1 MFSPQEWRIRH
12 QRYSGLIQFAP
23 QPFGLTRTGKLWKPL
38 LFSFFWNWCLS
49 LNRNEKIHL
58 GISQW
63 PEYTFSEVWK
73 KMGNETLAHEPH
85 TRHKRWCLLTH
96 LPSSTQTL
104 PPSHPTWPEALP
116 RFPGV
121 GPAKHLFDARHS
133 SGPQCWCSSKSKK
146 GWTLL
151 LYLIIVEHSNWNQT
165 TCTLQLKCWESSM
178 KTCHL
183 GGLHTDRLV
192 DLFWITACWKQF
204 HSVHTSLAAKKWTN
218 SHWNGMTLII
228 RSHTNF
234 LAVAVETNTHPRSPN
249 GTSMT
254 LGVNFAGDK
263 FSALSS
269 CT

>member
-1 MFSPQEWRIRH
+1 MFSPQERRIRH

-85 TRHKRWCLLTH
+85 TRHKRWCQLTH
-96 LPSSTQTL
+96 LPSSAQTL

-146 GWTLL
+146 AWNTFVVFDYCWTLKL
-151 LYLIIVEHSNWNQT
+151 ESNHLYIAAQMLGVVDENVSLRWAPYRSLGRFVLNN
-165 TCTLQLKCWESSM
+165 SM
-178 KTCHL
+178 LET
-183 GGLHTDRLV
+183 V
-192 DLFWITACWKQF
+192 SF
-204 HSVHTSLAAKKWTN
+204 
-218 SHWNGMTLII
+218 
-228 RSHTNF
+228 RSHK
-234 LAVAVETNTHPRSPN
+234 SCCKK
-249 GTSMT
+249 M
-254 LGVNFAGDK
+254 DK
-263 FSALSS
+263 FSLKWHDSHNSESYQFSS
-269 CT
+269 CSCWNEHTSPITQRNLNDLGSQLCWRQVFGPQ

>member
-1 MFSPQEWRIRH
+1 MARVHLLRSVKKDGQWDFSTYTPQELMSTYPSTI
-12 QRYSGLIQFAP
+12 ICPNVATFASNLAGSSAKVSRRWP
-23 QPFGLTRTGKLWKPL
+23 SQAPFRCKAFFRTSVLMFL
-38 LFSFFWNWCLS
+38 
-49 LNRNEKIHL
+49 
-58 GISQW
+58 Q
-63 PEYTFSEVWK
+63 
-73 KMGNETLAHEPH
+73 
-85 TRHKRWCLLTH
+85 
-96 LPSSTQTL
+96 
-104 PPSHPTWPEALP
+104 
-116 RFPGV
+116 
-121 GPAKHLFDARHS
+121 
-133 SGPQCWCSSKSKK
+133 KSKGMK
-146 GWTLL
+146 HFL

-192 DLFWITACWKQF
+192 DLFWRTACWKQF